1 MEEKLRANRWQRI
14 VADSSLRA
22 REAHVDR
29 IQASYGYNREDA
41 EKVYEIMQLR
51 SLETMFGFGLGAF
64 AFYKTGPLQREL
76 SRSILLFRK
85 PWLRYPMQ
93 MVAFAGAFYVGL

>member
-41 EKVYEIMQLR
+41 EKVYEIMQIR
-51 SLETMFGFGLGAF
+51 SFETMFGFGLGAF
-64 AFYKTGPLQREL
+64 AFYKAGPLQREL

-85 PWLRYPMQ
+85 PWLRYPM
-93 MVAFAGAFYVGL
+93 